1 MKRPQNGFS
10 FKAVHEDAAKKI
22 RRQRTQES
30 LTLLNQQARHLVEQ
44 GPVVIR
50 TSGGFLE
57 GQPCHGIGVFRVTS
71 NDNDNLAGCLY
82 QMADAPDRFRTYEAV
97 KISVTPDGEEVW
109 LFSRRYRKA
118 A

>member
-44 GPVVIR
+44 GPVILR
-50 TSGGFLE
+50 TSGGFLD
-57 GQPCHGIGVFRVTS
+57 GQSCHGIGLFRVS
-71 NDNDNLAGCLY
+71 NNDNDNLAGCLY
-82 QMADAPDRFRTYEAV
+82 ELAGKHYTADRLA
-97 KISVTPDGEEVW
+97 VTPDGEEVW